1 MYTDLIANNDKGTIT
16 DMLCAYAAPILWP
29 FETVLGRDDV
39 STSADMAKV
48 WDTNDDYSY
57 TYPGSATLNSDE
69 KEVYSDLYPEIKS
82 YVDEMTVKF
91 IMGLEPLENYDA
103 FVEQLNTLGVQ
114 DIIKAYQDAYDRYMS
129 R

>member
-1 MYTDLIANNDKGTIT
+1 
-16 DMLCAYAAPILWP
+16 
-29 FETVLGRDDV
+29 
-39 STSADMAKV
+39 MAKV

-57 TYPGSATLNSDE
+57 TFPSNATLNSEE

-91 IMGLEPLENYDA
+91 IMGLEPLDNYSA
-103 FVEQLNTLGVQ
+103 FVDQLNTLGVQ
-114 DIIKAYQDAYDRYMS
+114 DIIKAYQGAYDRYMS